1 MIISLSLIR
10 YQQLRQ
16 QIKNENRLTKL
27 KETVEMR
34 KEKRRKPK
42 GDHRA

>member
-1 MIISLSLIR
+1 
-10 YQQLRQ
+10 
-16 QIKNENRLTKL
+16 L

-42 GDHRA
+42 GDHRAWESCFITFQRWLANFI